1 MARPPLHYSLRVLSL
16 LFSVSLG
23 SALAGDDDPITAIPV
38 SPGTQEV
45 GALIG
50 DPCPSFSWGAV
61 DGAQRYEL
69 AIFDAQW
76 QDSPAYDE
84 QQRQGAPLR
93 QIEIAAPAL
102 SWTPAGRD
110 CLDEGGSYLWFVRAQ
125 TADADSPWSAPRY
138 FEIDY
143 DADALTQTVRRELA
157 AQLSRPEVWREVIQ
171 AALSSNAHLR
181 LMPLNPEAVV
191 PTREANGTESTG
203 AGTDLPKASVEQMT
217 TVSATTFPNPA
228 ALKIDSPNGV
238 VFSNTAN
245 GGGIPAEG
253 AGLRFMWYPGKAAL
267 RAGSVTS
274 TQWDNANVGIYST
287 AIGLNTTASG
297 DFSMAMGRDTTA
309 SGYASTA
316 IGSGTT
322 ASYYYS
328 VAMGYLTT
336 ASSEYSMAMGYSTK
350 ASGLAATAM
359 GYSTM
364 ASNVSSMAMGN
375 FSEASGK
382 NSMAIGDK
390 TKASG
395 NSSTAMGRETT
406 ASGDYST
413 AIGYDVTAQSYAETV
428 IGRYNTSAVWPSPG
442 SWKTLDRLFV
452 IGNGNSPT
460 KPSDALVVLKN
471 GNVGI
476 GTSTPTY
483 RLQLGTDSAG
493 KPGGGTWTNSSDA
506 RLKAITGPY
515 DSGLAEIAALQPV
528 RYHYA
533 EGNARGHDPAPE
545 YVGFIAQQVQPVFPE
560 AVSEGNDGYLDF
572 NMHAVNVAMVNAI
585 QTLSEQNLAL
595 GAQLQTQT
603 EQLQTLRERN
613 QEQGGQLQLQEA
625 QIAALRA
632 DKAALAQRLVDQ
644 EDRNALQE
652 QRLVT
657 LEAENA
663 HHARL
668 QADLGQLQAQMQ
680 VLQGQ
685 MAADTYNARVALG
698 R

>member
-1 MARPPLHYSLRVLSL
+1 
-16 LFSVSLG
+16 
-23 SALAGDDDPITAIPV
+23 
-38 SPGTQEV
+38 
-45 GALIG
+45 
-50 DPCPSFSWGAV
+50 
-61 DGAQRYEL
+61 
-69 AIFDAQW
+69 
-76 QDSPAYDE
+76 
-84 QQRQGAPLR
+84 
-93 QIEIAAPAL
+93 
-102 SWTPAGRD
+102 
-110 CLDEGGSYLWFVRAQ
+110 
-125 TADADSPWSAPRY
+125 
-138 FEIDY
+138 
-143 DADALTQTVRRELA
+143 
-157 AQLSRPEVWREVIQ
+157 
-171 AALSSNAHLR
+171 
-181 LMPLNPEAVV
+181 
-191 PTREANGTESTG
+191 
-203 AGTDLPKASVEQMT
+203 
-217 TVSATTFPNPA
+217 
-228 ALKIDSPNGV
+228 
-238 VFSNTAN
+238 
-245 GGGIPAEG
+245 
-253 AGLRFMWYPGKAAL
+253 
-267 RAGSVTS
+267 
-274 TQWDNANVGIYST
+274 
-287 AIGLNTTASG
+287 
-297 DFSMAMGRDTTA
+297 
-309 SGYASTA
+309 
-316 IGSGTT
+316 
-322 ASYYYS
+322 
-328 VAMGYLTT
+328 
-336 ASSEYSMAMGYSTK
+336 
-350 ASGLAATAM
+350 
-359 GYSTM
+359 
-364 ASNVSSMAMGN
+364 
-375 FSEASGK
+375 
-382 NSMAIGDK
+382 
-390 TKASG
+390 
-395 NSSTAMGRETT
+395 MGRETT

-506 RLKAITGPY
+506 RLKAITGSY

-603 EQLQTLRERN
+603 KQLQTLRERN
-613 QEQGGQLQLQEA
+613 QEQGGQLQVQEA
-625 QIAALRA
+625 QIAALRT

-685 MAADTYNARVALG
+685 MAADTDNARVALG